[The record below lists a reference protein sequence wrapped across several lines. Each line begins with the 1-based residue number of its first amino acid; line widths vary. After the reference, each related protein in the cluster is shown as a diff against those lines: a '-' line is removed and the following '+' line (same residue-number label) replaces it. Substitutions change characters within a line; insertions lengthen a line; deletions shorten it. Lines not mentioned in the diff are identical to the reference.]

1 MANFANS
8 ADGQLPRG
16 QLYRTGEQIRTEP
29 LNKGNRSKHMKNFEI
44 YILSSYP
51 KTAA

>member
-1 MANFANS
+1 MANFTNS

-16 QLYRTGEQIRTEP
+16 QLYRTGEEIRTEP
-29 LNKGNRSKHMKNFEI
+29 WNKGSRNKHTKNFEI
-44 YILSSYP
+44 YGLGSHT

>member
-29 LNKGNRSKHMKNFEI
+29 WNKGNRNKHMKNFDI
-44 YILSSYP
+44 YGLGSYT
-51 KTAA
+51 KTTS

>member
-1 MANFANS
+1 MANFTNS

-16 QLYRTGEQIRTEP
+16 QLYRTGEEIRTE
-29 LNKGNRSKHMKNFEI
+29 LQNKGNRNKHMKNFEI
-44 YILSSYP
+44 YGLGSYS